1 MDKNNFVNYKGYA
14 LHYSVF
20 GNGPN
25 ALLAFHG
32 FGGTGNDWSVFEKEL
47 GIDFTIYAFDIFYH
61 GKSKIDDAIDKPNF
75 GKAELSEIVEAFMNV
90 KKLNRISLIGYSLG
104 GKLCLCLVEML
115 PGKIHNVF
123 LMAPDGIKIGF
134 WNKFVSQTKVGH
146 LVFKQVVKNP
156 KPALTLLKLLKKGK
170 MIHHKVNSF
179 VQIQLEEEHNRS
191 RILKMW
197 LLFKDLIPNKTRIQK
212 HIFRYNINFV
222 MFFGRYDLIIPVK
235 LGKQF
240 QKGLKKPALH
250 ILECGHLMNNNTI
263 EICTI
268 IKNSLT

>member
-14 LHYSVF
+14 MHYKVF
-20 GNGPN
+20 GNGPG

-32 FGGTGNDWSVFEKEL
+32 FGGEGDDWGVFENEL
-47 GIDFTIYAFDIFYH
+47 GNNFTIYAFDIFYH
-61 GKSKIDDAIDKPNF
+61 GKSQIDAAIDKPKI
-75 GKAELSEIVEAFMNV
+75 GKAELGEIVEAFMNAQ
-90 KKLNRISLIGYSLG
+90 KLNRISLIGYSLG
-104 GKLCLCLVEML
+104 GKLCMCLIEIL
-115 PGKIHNVF
+115 PGKIDNVF

-156 KPALTLLKLLKKGK
+156 KPAFILLKILKKGK
-170 MIHHKVNSF
+170 LIHHKVDNF
-179 VQIQLEEEHNRS
+179 LQIQLEEEHNRS

-197 LLFKDLIPNKTRIQK
+197 LLFKDLIPDLTRIQK

-222 MFFGRYDLIIPVK
+222 MFFGKYDLIIPVK
-235 LGKQF
+235 LGEQF

-250 ILECGHLMNNNTI
+250 ILECGHMMNNNTV

-268 IKNSLT
+268 IKSSLT